1 MLTAQVT
8 VASDTTEEERV
19 SSLIDSDGSSTN
31 LKYKKPIMLNPITP
45 LDDFQISIELTASN
59 FDYSKVN
66 PNGSDIRFHDIRG
79 NKLPYWIEEWNITGT
94 STIWIKVPGQG
105 TSQIDMYYG
114 NPSATSESNGDNTF
128 VFFDDFEGSELDT
141 NKWSE
146 TYNYPVWTVS
156 NSILSLRTS
165 DSTPQWK
172 EAGIKAPED
181 FSHDFRAIAKV
192 KGHYRNADLRFYC
205 VLGEP
210 TYLLGLKIA
219 YWGTLVYAYTTDS
232 GDVSLVDY
240 PSDSPWVRCMITKVG
255 SRSQFYWDD
264 FETPVY
270 QEDDGWSDSY
280 SHTRI
285 GTTWQRQNVYCDYVF
300 ITKYADLEPIATIGT
315 ETTVNAVSDCIV
327 IKSPGYYFLT
337 GDIRSESYPCINITT
352 SNVIFD
358 GNGHTLEGSGFGRG
372 ISVYNSSTMLSN
384 VTIKN
389 IEIEDWDEGIY
400 FSNVRDSTVE
410 NTETYS
416 NDYSG
421 IYLDTSNNIIL
432 SNNTADYNRYGIELH
447 DSWYNTIVNNTV
459 YENDDDGI
467 YLENSDNNSI
477 QGTTV
482 YDNGDM
488 GIYLKTGS
496 DNNTISNNQIYD
508 TRPYSNHYVHQGYG
522 LYLAASTNNI
532 ITDNTVYN
540 QEQYGIALKFAHNNS
555 VTHNTVYNNKWQG
568 ICLLYSNNT
577 LIYNNLFNN
586 TDNIYIKDS
595 TNTWNI
601 TKTPG
606 TNILGGIYF
615 GGNAWLKPDGSG
627 FCQTCRDDNN
637 DGICDA
643 AHKLDNYNVD
653 YLPLTVTET
662 SSVSSCM
669 EINTPGYYVLT
680 RDLKNC
686 TAQDCIRITASD
698 VVFDGNSHTID
709 SKGSGYGGG
718 ISVHNSSKALSNVT
732 IKNLEIEDWK
742 YGIILENVYN
752 STIENNHA
760 YRNTVGIELSSSS
773 NNYITNN
780 TVSSNEAGVSL
791 WGTSGSSNNIL
802 TNNTVSNNRYGISVD
817 YSDNNHIYNNL
828 FNNTNNVGIY
838 RSQSIWNTTKKPGT
852 NIVGGKN
859 RGGNA
864 WLKPNGTGVSQICS
878 DLNDDDICDVVH
890 ELDTSNIDY
899 LPLAVG
905 KPSEVGKCF
914 EINAP
919 GYYKLAEDIIN
930 CTIKQCITITVN
942 DVILDGAGHTIDG
955 GYANASIE
963 RFGIYVKNSSTGL
976 SNVTIKNLNVTG
988 WNAGI
993 FFYGVKNSSI
1003 ENNQVNNNKN
1013 GIYLDCSNHI
1023 TLTNNTVYNN
1033 SDGIYYRYSS
1043 RTTIISNTICNN
1055 SVHGIILAAS
1065 HNNTLTNNIINNNS
1079 VGIHIE
1085 ASNNNDL
1092 IHNRLHKNSY
1102 GIHIF
1107 TSRHTAIL
1115 TNNIHSSTY
1124 WGIHLQSENSTLIGN
1139 TVCNNGDSGVIWK
1152 WSENSTIEN
1161 NTVYNNT
1168 RRGVVLSASHNST
1181 LKNNRVWNNKRNGLS
1196 ITLSNGTI
1204 IMNNNVYNNTL
1215 TGIEL
1220 RDSNNNRLTNNSVSS
1235 NWHGIELRD
1244 SNNSTLTHSSIY
1256 RNSYDGLRFDKSK
1269 GNTLTYN
1276 TVYDNGDNGISLYNS
1291 NNVIYN
1297 NIFNNINNIYIS
1309 ASYTIWNTTKTPGT
1323 NIGGGGFLGGNAW
1336 LKPDGTGHSQTCND
1350 SDYDGIC
1357 DKEHNLN
1364 LINIDYLPLKV
1375 VNVSTCM
1382 NITSTGYYKLIN
1394 DIYSSAPC
1402 CINITASGVIFD
1414 GNGHKIE
1421 NSGIAGYSGH
1431 GICVYNTSTT
1441 LSNIIIKNVTVRRW
1455 DIGILMERVEESVIE
1470 NNTAYRNKNGIKL
1483 SRSSN
1488 NTIINNSASSNT
1500 NGFYLVDSTNN
1511 IIMTNNASNNGGG
1524 IFLSTSNY
1532 STIANNYLIGH
1543 SQAIYMGY
1551 SKSNTITNN
1560 TLLSNGEAISLS
1572 YSDSNI
1578 IANNNASDGTTGLY
1592 LIEYS
1597 HNNTIMNNMVS
1608 NNFGEGL
1615 RISYYSNNN
1624 TAINNTVDTNTNGIF
1639 LENTRNNTVGNN
1651 TIDHNSYEGMWIQDS
1666 NNNTVTKNNVC
1677 NNGNNG
1683 ISLYSSNNNLI
1694 YLNNFIDNSYSILSS
1709 YSSNTFNSTNQIPY
1723 NYHIIEITGYMGNY
1737 WSDYTDVDTN
1747 GNGIWDNPYII
1758 NSDKDN
1764 YPLVEPFEL
1773 YFID

>member
-1 MLTAQVT
+1 MNAKIIASTLVIAFVLSAGIASALSNSGGGEWKYNKVIAIKENSGKTLTDYQVLIELKG
-8 VASDTTEEERV
+8 SDFPEEAK
-19 SSLIDSDGSSTN
+19 SDGC
-31 LKYKKPIMLNPITP
+31 
-45 LDDFQISIELTASN
+45 
-59 FDYSKVN
+59 
-66 PNGSDIRFHDIRG
+66 DIRFSDLGG
-79 NKLPYWIEEWNITGT
+79 NELSYWIEEFDP
-94 STIWIKVPGQG
+94 STRTCEIWVKVPEIPASG
-105 TSQIDMYYG
+105 TVTVLMYYG
-114 NPSATSESNGDNTF
+114 NPSAGVVSDGDATF

-156 NSILSLRTS
+156 NSILTLRTS
-165 DSTPQWK
+165 DSTPQWN

-192 KGHYRNADLRFYC
+192 KGNYDKADLRFYC

-210 TYLLGLKIA
+210 RYLMGLKIA
-219 YWGTLVYAYTTDS
+219 YWGTVVYAYTTDS
-232 GDVSLVDY
+232 GDVSLFDY

-315 ETTVNAVSDCIV
+315 ETNVNAVSDCIV

-337 GDIRSESYPCINITT
+337 RDIRSESYPCVNITT

-389 IEIEDWDEGIY
+389 IKIEDWDEGIY

-421 IYLDTSNNIIL
+421 IYLGTSNNIIL

-522 LYLAASTNNI
+522 VWLSASTNNS
-532 ITDNTVYN
+532 ITHNTVYN
-540 QEQYGIALKFAHNNS
+540 HEHYGIALQLAHNNS

-568 ICLLYSNNT
+568 ISLLYSNNT
-577 LIYNNLFNN
+577 LIYNNIFNN

-606 TNILGGIYF
+606 TNILGGIYL
-615 GGNAWLKPDGSG
+615 GGNAWLKPDGTG
-627 FCQTCRDDNN
+627 FSKTCRDDNN
-637 DGICDA
+637 DGICDT
-643 AHKLDNYNVD
+643 AHKLDAYNVD
-653 YLPLTVTET
+653 LLPLTVSGPIGVE
-662 SSVSSCM
+662 SCK
-669 EINTPGYYVLT
+669 EINTSGYYILT
-680 RDLKNC
+680 RDLTNC
-686 TAQDCIRITASD
+686 SAQDCIRITASD
-698 VVFDGNSHTID
+698 VVFDGNGHTIEG
-709 SKGSGYGGG
+709 KGSGYGGG
-718 ISVHNSSKALSNVT
+718 VSVHNSSKALSNVT

-780 TVSSNEAGVSL
+780 TVS
-791 WGTSGSSNNIL
+791 
-802 TNNTVSNNRYGISVD
+802 NNRYGILVD

-828 FNNTNNVGIY
+828 FNNTNNVAIY
-838 RSQSIWNTTKKPGT
+838 RSQNIWNTTKTPGT

-864 WLKPNGTGVSQICS
+864 WLKPNATGVSQICS

-899 LPLAVG
+899 LPLAVV

-919 GYYKLAEDIIN
+919 GYYKLGEDILN
-930 CTIKQCITITVN
+930 CTTKQCITITAS
-942 DVILDGAGHTIDG
+942 DVVLDGAGHTIDG
-955 GYANASIE
+955 GDANASIE
-963 RFGIYVKNSSTGL
+963 RFGIYVKNSSIEL
-976 SNVTIKNLNVTG
+976 SNVTVKNLNVTG
-988 WNAGI
+988 WNTGI
-993 FFYGVKNSSI
+993 YFYGVKNSRI

-1013 GIYLDCSNHI
+1013 GIYLDYSNHI
-1023 TLTNNTVYNN
+1023 SLTNNTVYNN
-1033 SDGIYYRYSS
+1033 SDGIYYWYAS
-1043 RTTIISNTICNN
+1043 RTNITNNTVYNN
-1055 SVHGIILAAS
+1055 SARGINLMVS
-1065 HNNTLTNNIINNNS
+1065 HDNTLTNNIINNNS
-1079 VGIHIE
+1079 GAGIRFE
-1085 ASNNNDL
+1085 ASNNN
-1092 IHNRLHKNSY
+1092 
-1102 GIHIF
+1102 
-1107 TSRHTAIL
+1107 
-1115 TNNIHSSTY
+1115 
-1124 WGIHLQSENSTLIGN
+1124 TLICN
-1139 TVCNNGDSGVIWK
+1139 SAYNNGVGLH
-1152 WSENSTIEN
+1152 TITSSNNAIINNNLYKNTRGGISLCYSHN
-1161 NTVYNNT
+1161 NTLINNSVYNNMQSGIILT
-1168 RRGVVLSASHNST
+1168 LKNST
-1181 LKNNRVWNNKRNGLS
+1181 LKNNKVYNNMGHGIALFHLSDNNTLNNNRVWNNKRGLS

-1204 IMNNNVYNNTL
+1204 MNNNVYNNTQ
-1215 TGIEL
+1215 TGIAL
-1220 RDSNNNRLTNNSVSS
+1220 SDSNNIRLTNNSVSS
-1235 NWHGIELRD
+1235 NSKGIVLRD
-1244 SNNSTLTHSSIY
+1244 SNNNSLTHNSIY
-1256 RNSYDGLRFDKSK
+1256 SNSWNGLRFDKSN
-1269 GNTLTYN
+1269 GNTLTHN

-1297 NIFNNINNIYIS
+1297 NLFNNVNNVYIS
-1309 ASYTIWNTTKTPGT
+1309 ASYTLWNTTKTPGT

-1350 SDYDGIC
+1350 SDYDGVC
-1357 DKEHNLN
+1357 DKEYALN

-1375 VNVSTCM
+1375 VNVSTSM

-1421 NSGIAGYSGH
+1421 NSAITGYSGH

-1441 LSNIIIKNVTVRRW
+1441 LSNIIIKNVNVRFW
-1455 DIGILMERVEESVIE
+1455 ESGILLERVEESVIE
-1470 NNTAYRNKNGIKL
+1470 NNTAYSNRKGIKL
-1483 SRSSN
+1483 LRSSN
-1488 NTIINNSASSNT
+1488 NSITKNSISGSSI
-1500 NGFYLVDSTNN
+1500 YLVDSTNN
-1511 IIMTNNASNNGGG
+1511 CITNNNASQSS
-1524 IFLSTSNY
+1524 IYLERSN
-1532 STIANNYLIGH
+1532 H
-1543 SQAIYMGY
+1543 
-1551 SKSNTITNN
+1551 NTITNN
-1560 TLLSNGEAISLS
+1560 NVTEYSSRGIAIDFSNHNMVTHNYLLGNGEGITLS
-1572 YSDSNI
+1572 YSDNNI
-1578 IANNNASDGTTGLY
+1578 IASNNATKNGIGIY

-1597 HNNTIMNNMVS
+1597 HNNTIMNNTIY

-1624 TAINNTVDTNTNGIF
+1624 SAINNTVNTNRNGIF
-1639 LENTRNNTVGNN
+1639 LENARNNTVASNSLLHNN
-1651 TIDHNSYEGMWIQDS
+1651 NDGMWIQDS
-1666 NNNTVTKNNVC
+1666 NNNTITKNIVC
-1677 NNGNNG
+1677 NNGNSG
-1683 ISLYSSNNNLI
+1683 ISLYSSNINLI
-1694 YLNNFIDNSYSILSS
+1694 YLNNFIDNSYSFGSS
-1709 YSSNTFNSTNQIPY
+1709 YSSNSFNSTNQIPY
-1723 NYHIIEITGYMGNY
+1723 NYHTIEITGYMGNY

-1747 GNGIWDNPYII
+1747 GDGIWDNPYII
-1758 NSDKDN
+1758 SSDNDN

-1773 YFID
+1773 YFAD